1 MFDIYLSFYTF
12 HTFVYWHYNS
22 ITTWPH
28 TYVSISAFSLPSV
41 KTQLAILTMRTILS
55 SLSAAGVGFGKYPSD
70 THSVSQKI
78 SMEQESQEQ
87 DPFATHPF
95 PFPCPCTHAD
105 CNRFTC
111 ALLTIVKW
119 HSEMGGKFYGKTHG
133 KGKGNVR
140 GTSLTPHVA
149 GDRCVGLQIVPG
161 KVSWHCFY
169 FAFHFIE
176 TVRIV
181 SQLEA
186 WDLHWMN
193 GEKPTHTHNWQGKQ
207 TTGANNIFWTT
218 IFTHAN

>member
-1 MFDIYLSFYTF
+1 MATYKCKYFCIFSALRENPACNPDNANNLEQLKCRWRRIWQISVRYTQCITKDI
-12 HTFVYWHYNS
+12 HGAGIPGAGS
-22 ITTWPH
+22 I
-28 TYVSISAFSLPSV
+28 
-41 KTQLAILTMRTILS
+41 
-55 SLSAAGVGFGKYPSD
+55 
-70 THSVSQKI
+70 
-78 SMEQESQEQ
+78 
-87 DPFATHPF
+87 ATHPF